1 MIPAIGPQTACFF
14 VLREI
19 QSRAKAGPKPGQSR
33 AKAEPK
39 PGQSRAKA
47 RPKPGQ
53 SRAKVGPRPGQSR
66 AKAGPRLGQR
76 EIPYVF
82 PFGPSRAKAK
92 SEKRVRQ
99 SGGLRIQGHSPS
111 KIVRTPSRGLAVWGI
126 IIIITII

>member
-47 RPKPGQ
+47 KPK
-53 SRAKVGPRPGQSR
+53 PGQSR
-66 AKAGPRLGQR
+66 AKAGPKPGH
-76 EIPYVF
+76 
-82 PFGPSRAKAK
+82 SRAKAGTK
-92 SEKRVRQ
+92 PGHGRANVRFLMFFPLAQAGPRPKVRKEFAKVGVCAYRVIA
-99 SGGLRIQGHSPS
+99 LP
-111 KIVRTPSRGLAVWGI
+111 K
-126 IIIITII
+126 